1 MRNSMKV
8 ARWELKRNLKN
19 KSFII
24 GLFLTPAIMAL
35 FIFIPSLFS
44 DDTDEIEDVHLFVKD
59 ELQLFE
65 TLEDVADEEDWE
77 NITIEETKL
86 DHDSILDV
94 VFRESGTAYLELTES
109 SMDEGTIPLYV
120 NEDVD
125 DFFAFEISALEA
137 PIQMKKLEQIG
148 LSPEEIDAIA
158 SGVAF
163 DVKYADDIGE
173 TSNDG
178 EVIVESDGLFSG
190 DDPLKRIVPGAFA
203 GVILFSIVMSGMMIF
218 QSASQE
224 KKDKIAEIIL
234 SSLSPNELMQGKII
248 GYFVL
253 GLIQVFVWIG
263 LAIPLV
269 LWKFDIPI
277 FEYLFVPE
285 LIILLAIAVLGYL
298 LFAALFVGLGATME
312 DVSTSGNFQG
322 MVLMLPFLP
331 VIFIGPILSN
341 PSGLIAQIGSYI
353 PFTSPAILIM
363 RLTLLETWPWVE
375 IALASGVLLVSVW
388 LFMKLA
394 GKIFQ
399 VGILMYG
406 KNATPREIWRWL
418 WM

>member
-24 GLFLTPAIMAL
+24 GLFLTPAIFAL
-35 FIFIPSLFS
+35 FLIVPSLFS
-44 DDTDEIEDVHLFVKD
+44 EDEADEEVHLFVKD
-59 ELQLFE
+59 ELNIFDELQAI
-65 TLEDVADEEDWE
+65 ADDSDWE
-77 NITIEETKL
+77 HITMEETDL
-86 DHDSILDV
+86 DHDSMLDYI
-94 VFRESGTAYLELTES
+94 FTEEGTAYLELREEQMKEG
-109 SMDEGTIPLYV
+109 SMPLYV
-120 NEDVD
+120 NDDVD
-125 DFFAFEISALEA
+125 DFFAFQISELEG
-137 PIQMKKLEQIG
+137 PIQQLQLENLG
-148 LSPEEIDAIA
+148 LTEDEINIVS

-163 DVKYADDIGE
+163 EVTYEDDLDGSPSVEDVSIEGDE
-173 TSNDG
+173 
-178 EVIVESDGLFSG
+178 LFSG
-190 DDPLKRIVPGAFA
+190 DDPLTRIVPGAFA
-203 GVILFSIVMSGMMIF
+203 GIILFSIVMSGMMIF

-234 SSLSPNELMQGKII
+234 SSLSPIELMQGKII
-248 GYFVL
+248 GYFAL

-269 LWKFDIPI
+269 IWKFDIPI
-277 FEYLFVPE
+277 FSYLLVPE

-298 LFAALFVGLGATME
+298 LFASLFVGLGATME
-312 DVSTSGNFQG
+312 DVSSSGNFQG

-331 VIFIGPILSN
+331 IMFIGPIISN
-341 PSGLIAQIGSYI
+341 PSGIIAQIGSYI

-363 RLTLLETWPWVE
+363 RLTMLETWPWME
-375 IALASGVLLVSVW
+375 IAIGSGILILSVW

-394 GKIFQ
+394 GKVFQ

-406 KNATPREIWRWL
+406 KNATPKEIWKWL

>member
-24 GLFLTPAIMAL
+24 GLFLTPAIFAMFL
-35 FIFIPSLFS
+35 IIPSLFS
-44 DDTDEIEDVHLFVKD
+44 EDEVDEDVHLFVKD
-59 ELQLFE
+59 ELHIFDEFQAIAEDSNWDHITMEETDRDRE
-65 TLEDVADEEDWE
+65 TL
-77 NITIEETKL
+77 L
-86 DHDSILDV
+86 DM
-94 VFRESGTAYLELTES
+94 VFNEGGTAYLEITEAHLK
-109 SMDEGTIPLYV
+109 EGSLPLYV
-120 NEDVD
+120 NDDVD
-125 DFFAFEISALEA
+125 DFFAFQISELEE
-137 PIQMKKLEQIG
+137 PIQRLQLESLG
-148 LSPEEIDAIA
+148 LTEEEVEIVT

-163 DVKYADDIGE
+163 DVTYEDDV
-173 TSNDG
+173 DG
-178 EVIVESDGLFSG
+178 SESIEEVIFEDDQLFSG
-190 DDPLKRIVPGAFA
+190 DDPLTRIVPGAFA
-203 GVILFSIVMSGMMIF
+203 GIILFSIVMSGMMIF

-248 GYFVL
+248 GYFAL
-253 GLIQVFVWIG
+253 GLFQVFVWIV
-263 LAIPLV
+263 LAIPLIM
-269 LWKFDIPI
+269 WKFDISI

-298 LFAALFVGLGATME
+298 LFASLFVGLGATME
-312 DVSTSGNFQG
+312 DVSSSGNFQG

-331 VIFIGPILSN
+331 IMFIGPIVSN
-341 PSGLIAQIGSYI
+341 PSGLVAQIGSYI

-363 RLTLLETWPWVE
+363 RLTMLDTWPWVE
-375 IALASGVLLVSVW
+375 IAIGSGILILSVW

-394 GKIFQ
+394 GKVFQ

-406 KNATPREIWRWL
+406 KNATPKEIWKWL